1 MAADEAAETPSCH
14 WLKRPLATLAA
25 IGGLY
30 VAQSVIGG
38 MTWVGLPAVLRSQ
51 GADLGDIGL
60 VSLIALPWALK
71 FLWAPAVERY
81 RLPPRGRNRSGS
93 IVLAGILMVVAIL
106 GLIGALPAE
115 ALWAIFALLTLA
127 ALATATVDI
136 ACDGYAVENLS
147 TQQQGWGN
155 SAQVGGAYLGSA
167 LGGGLFLVI
176 VGHSG
181 WTAGVWTMAALVTL
195 LALPFLVQSR
205 AVSFDAE
212 RTHLPSLR
220 AALARREIRRGLA
233 VAALYVVAQKTPF
246 NMLSPYLVD
255 REVSLATL
263 GILNGLGSIVLGISG
278 SLLGGACVRLF
289 GVRPVLVAALA
300 LQSMVLAFLSFSVTA
315 PWIPLWLVIGVALVA
330 TSGLMAFGFVALYAQ
345 FMRWSDPR
353 QAGIDFTL
361 FQCVDALVSLSG
373 GIAAGFLAERFGYS
387 PFFAGAAVLAG
398 LAVAAIAVVAG
409 EKTSKSGCGGAAG

>member
-1 MAADEAAETPSCH
+1 MAADEGAETARQS
-14 WLKRPLATLAA
+14 WLISPIATLAA

-38 MTWVGLPAVLRSQ
+38 LTWVGLPAVLRNE

-71 FLWAPAVERY
+71 FLWAPLVERY
-81 RLPPRGRNRSGS
+81 RLPRRGRNRSGA
-93 IVLAGILMVVAIL
+93 IVLAGTSLVVATFW
-106 GLIGALPAE
+106 LIGALPLH
-115 ALWAIFALLTLA
+115 ALWPIFGLLTLA
-127 ALATATVDI
+127 AFATATVDI

-147 TQQQGWGN
+147 TRQQGWGN
-155 SAQVGGAYLGSA
+155 TAQVGGAYLGSA

-181 WTAGVWTMAALVTL
+181 WTAGVWTMAVMVML
-195 LALPFLVQSR
+195 LALPFLIQSR
-205 AVSFDAE
+205 AANFEAE

-220 AALARREIRRGLA
+220 AALARPEIRRGLV
-233 VAALYVVAQKTPF
+233 VAAVYVVAQKTAF

-255 REVSLATL
+255 REVSLATI
-263 GILNGLGSIVLGISG
+263 GILNGLGSIFLGVSG
-278 SLLGGACVRLF
+278 SLLGGACVRLW
-289 GVRPVLVAALA
+289 GPRPVLVAALA
-300 LQSMVLAFLSFSVTA
+300 LQASVLAFLSFSATA

-330 TSGLMAFGFVALYAQ
+330 TSGLMAFGFVALYSQ

-361 FQCVDALVSLSG
+361 FQCVDALLSLSG
-373 GIAAGFLAERFGYS
+373 GVAAGFLAERFGYS
-387 PFFAGAAVLAG
+387 LFFAGAAG
-398 LAVAAIAVVAG
+398 LAVLALPAIALVAG
-409 EKTSKSGCGGAAG
+409 GKAPGAVDPRS